1 MPLLVFSSPHWLAH
15 HPTRTTAE
23 QPLVQDNVSNGAAD
37 VAPIG
42 CTEFTP
48 DSTDHTLAEYGFVQ
62 VDLNTGYLTFS
73 FTEPTSTSTMIAQKV
88 PLRASDKEI
97 PIFAPASY
105 TLQQLE
111 ETEDVEGTE
120 LICALGINDLT
131 TVNLDNDIST
141 TIINCSLAVEGEA
154 VLGIV
159 GNTLVGNSDSNTA
172 VNGECK
178 DACPG
183 CVGSLCWFSCINGS
197 AHGFHYHR
205 MPTFRRM
212 PRGPSHAL
220 SGYSLCVTVVSL

>member
-1 MPLLVFSSPHWLAH
+1 MFFSPHWLAH

-23 QPLVQDNVSNGAAD
+23 QPLVQDNVSNAAAD

-42 CTEFTP
+42 CTEYTP

-73 FTEPTSTSTMIAQKV
+73 FTGPTSTSTMIAQRYPFVLLTSKGF
-88 PLRASDKEI
+88 KQI

-141 TIINCSLAVEGEA
+141 TIINWYLVVEGEA

-172 VNGECK
+172 VNGGCK
-178 DACPG
+178 DFCPG

-205 MPTFRRM
+205 MPTLDNI
-212 PRGPSHAL
+212 GHTL
-220 SGYSLCVTVVSL
+220 T